1 MRISPEARE
10 KIEAAYAKLSSEGQ
24 NVTVRSLQSE
34 AQTRINDVSAWLKEH
49 RAQNTAGAPEVP
61 DLSVHVRAIWESAWA
76 KAADMVTEQLAE
88 EHSKILE
95 DAGRDRDE
103 LIEAENALANADRDL
118 AHTRD
123 LLDRETARVDELKA
137 DLKEERQRVIEA
149 EGAAKAA
156 ETEVARLSARGEALD
171 AEIERLS
178 KALEQ
183 ALPGGEAGRKGNEE

>member
-95 DAGRDRDE
+95 DAGRDRAE
-103 LIEAENALANADRDL
+103 LVEAENALANADRDL
-118 AHTRD
+118 AHTRE
-123 LLDRETARVDELKA
+123 LLERETARVDELKA

-149 EGAAKAA
+149 ESAAKTA
-156 ETEVARLSARGEALD
+156 ETEVASLSARGAALD
-171 AEIERLS
+171 AEIERLG

-183 ALPGGEAGRKGNEE
+183 ALSERTKK